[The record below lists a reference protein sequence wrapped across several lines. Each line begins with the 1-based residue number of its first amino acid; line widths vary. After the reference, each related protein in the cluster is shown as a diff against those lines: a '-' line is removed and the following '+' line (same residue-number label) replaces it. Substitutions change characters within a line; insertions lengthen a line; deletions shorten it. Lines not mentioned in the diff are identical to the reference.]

1 MYITKTK
8 LIAAAVAAACGLPL
22 AAQAQTNITVYGKLY
37 PQINNYSISG
47 ASGARPLNT
56 LVTGTAS
63 ADVSGTVMES
73 GNSRLG
79 FRGTEGLG
87 NGMKAFFQLEMAL
100 GVDDGT
106 GKDISK
112 GVLFGRDTFVGLAGG
127 FGSVKFGNMD
137 SVYKNLGDTLS
148 FLGVSSGNFFSVSNI
163 LSKQGFGTSNAH
175 RFHERFSNS
184 IVYESPEFN
193 GFQGLFGYSLGE
205 VPGSTR
211 SGSAISTGVK
221 YEAGPVYLAIAH
233 ERHNDFFG
241 GSRNVSNALSNT
253 TGGTGKAKDGTAL
266 PGTSSTDTATRLTG
280 QYKITKNTRVEA
292 NFAMIKLSEDGGA
305 RGKFQDYKH
314 NAWSLAADHKMG
326 AVTLAASYGQAS
338 AGSCSL
344 VGGAVCT
351 TDGLDGRMVNL
362 GASYALSKRTQ
373 LYAVFSNLSN
383 GNAASYSNVGD
394 APKPVSGQSVRQ
406 VALGVSHS
414 F

>member
-22 AAQAQTNITVYGKLY
+22 AAQAQSNITVYGKLY

-79 FRGTEGLG
+79 FRGTEDLG
-87 NGMKAFFQLEMAL
+87 NGLKALFQLEMAL

-193 GFQGLFGYSLGE
+193 GFQGLVRLFPGRSPRQYPQRFGTLDWCQ
-205 VPGSTR
+205 VR
-211 SGSAISTGVK
+211 SRSV
-221 YEAGPVYLAIAH
+221 
-233 ERHNDFFG
+233 
-241 GSRNVSNALSNT
+241 LS
-253 TGGTGKAKDGTAL
+253 GHR
-266 PGTSSTDTATRLTG
+266 P
-280 QYKITKNTRVEA
+280 
-292 NFAMIKLSEDGGA
+292 
-305 RGKFQDYKH
+305 
-314 NAWSLAADHKMG
+314 
-326 AVTLAASYGQAS
+326 
-338 AGSCSL
+338 
-344 VGGAVCT
+344 
-351 TDGLDGRMVNL
+351 
-362 GASYALSKRTQ
+362 
-373 LYAVFSNLSN
+373 
-383 GNAASYSNVGD
+383 
-394 APKPVSGQSVRQ
+394 
-406 VALGVSHS
+406 
-414 F
+414 